1 MLVLTRRGRMFLQL
15 CFMISGAVALITVQ
29 QPPVVTAPLGHD
41 ILLPCEIQD
50 SQDEEIQTNPVLYW
64 VDEGKHHLLN
74 SDGKYAGRIERTNQT
89 SSNKSIVLKNV
100 QWSDGGTYECKLSIR
115 TNLRGS
121 FRLKGNNTMLIIYD
135 TMNFNLTNHNDT
147 LLRCEVNMSKDFD
160 FALSV
165 IKDGCVLQ
173 GSDSAAGRVM
183 NRGIVTL
190 SQTVSLRGG
199 GKYECQLQLRDD
211 LITTSSF
218 YSKPTAAGED
228 GKNATAACSPV
239 ISNLEQ
245 YPEPWF
251 LYVSLLLV
259 PILFL
264 LTLTTCMLMRRGFLA
279 ERFNKTIF

>member
-1 MLVLTRRGRMFLQL
+1 
-15 CFMISGAVALITVQ
+15 
-29 QPPVVTAPLGHD
+29 
-41 ILLPCEIQD
+41 
-50 SQDEEIQTNPVLYW
+50 
-64 VDEGKHHLLN
+64 
-74 SDGKYAGRIERTNQT
+74 
-89 SSNKSIVLKNV
+89 
-100 QWSDGGTYECKLSIR
+100 
-115 TNLRGS
+115 
-121 FRLKGNNTMLIIYD
+121 
-135 TMNFNLTNHNDT
+135 
-147 LLRCEVNMSKDFD
+147 MSEDFD

-173 GSDSAAGRVM
+173 SSDSAAGRVM
-183 NRGIVTL
+183 NQGIVTL

-211 LITTSSF
+211 LITTSTF

-228 GKNATAACSPV
+228 RENATAACSPV

-264 LTLTTCMLMRRGFLA
+264 LTLATCMLMRR
-279 ERFNKTIF
+279 